1 MLFDIQGGGP
11 CLRAH
16 RAHTLQNG
24 ATWPSG
30 LRVVPKVTVAQRQ
43 TLGCRRAPV
52 AAEMLEQL
60 DLNMAGVGR

>member
-1 MLFDIQGGGP
+1 MSEGSIEHTP
-11 CLRAH
+11 CRTA
-16 RAHTLQNG
+16 
-24 ATWPSG
+24 PPG
-30 LRVVPKVTVAQRQ
+30 LPDFGLCRKCTVAHRQ